1 MSSKVKIEL
10 MFSPKEINYLHRL
23 LSKTHCDECLMGDTK
38 KCGKCPVYRMHCT
51 VKQKV
56 QEGYEQKARLVS
68 ND

>member
-10 MFSPKEINYLHRL
+10 KFSPTEINYLNRL
-23 LSKTHCDECLMGDTK
+23 LAKTRCDECLMGETK
-38 KCGKCPVYRMHCT
+38 NCGKCPVYRTHCT

-56 QEGYEQKARLVS
+56 QEGYEQKERLLQ